1 MKYRY
6 LISYAQDSDRFRW
19 GVIRMKYEY
28 LIIYAHNSGFGNC
41 SVTLEQK
48 IDSYELILQIAK
60 KITKDF
66 NFSNQVVILNFILLR
81 ELAE

>member
-28 LIIYAHNSGFGNC
+28 FISYAHDNSFDNC
-41 SVTLEQK
+41 SVALEQK
-48 IDSYELILQIAK
+48 IDSYKLILEIAK

-81 ELAE
+81 ELSE